1 MASTRWHSAGG
12 SGTALSCPLNPG
24 PTLFPNV
31 LWCQE
36 SCPESTAGNAPAHTA
51 PSLGAGIQLQ
61 LESSGCSDSA
71 TVSHTVKDVTMIQSW
86 KHQQFTWKEGD
97 GREPVSH
104 FCTRSRQLHFQQWGR
119 PWGCSAL
126 GQVTWSVQLLVPIP
140 VGRMKSLSRCDCV
153 SPCVHVA
160 PLQP

>member
-1 MASTRWHSAGG
+1 
-12 SGTALSCPLNPG
+12 
-24 PTLFPNV
+24 
-31 LWCQE
+31 
-36 SCPESTAGNAPAHTA
+36 
-51 PSLGAGIQLQ
+51 
-61 LESSGCSDSA
+61 
-71 TVSHTVKDVTMIQSW
+71 MIQSW

-126 GQVTWSVQLLVPIP
+126 RQVTWSVQLLVPIP